1 MRTMVTTLR
10 ANTVLSPP
18 PPPQTERVGS
28 QRERA
33 LGRTGRT
40 VSRTE
45 QAPAALSVPLLPAA
59 FEEVRATNPTD
70 GAFTALALAGSMGG
84 LTVHVADAL
93 SERETGRLH
102 ARGLALA
109 ADPHARP
116 AHGPAVSV
124 SSGSMSPSS
133 VSVGSVAAGA
143 LLRVRARDAREVLWT
158 MERALECSAVS
169 LVVGEVY
176 GAPAALDFT
185 ASRRLALAAERHE
198 TRCVLVRLGGGARE
212 HNTAA
217 RRRWRIASLS
227 SAPAPHDDRAPGA
240 PRWRVDLLRA
250 RGEAPASWVAD
261 RAMLG
266 ALLSGVRPPRE
277 DQGGSN
283 KDQANLASGNL
294 APKDFAFGAA
304 ETRAEPGS
312 LLSPEAV
319 LVALHNVR
327 KRQRLDPARSGFPH
341 SNFPH
346 SSFPRSN
353 FPPAAP
359 VPARAHA

>member
-1 MRTMVTTLR
+1 
-10 ANTVLSPP
+10 
-18 PPPQTERVGS
+18 
-28 QRERA
+28 
-33 LGRTGRT
+33 
-40 VSRTE
+40 
-45 QAPAALSVPLLPAA
+45 
-59 FEEVRATNPTD
+59 
-70 GAFTALALAGSMGG
+70 MGG

-93 SERETGRLH
+93 SEREAGRLH

-158 MERALECSAVS
+158 MERALGCSAVS

-217 RRRWRIASLS
+217 RRCWRIASLS

-266 ALLSGVRPPRE
+266 ALLSGVRPPRQ

-283 KDQANLASGNL
+283 KDQANIASGNLASGNL
-294 APKDFAFGAA
+294 AFEDLAFGVA

-319 LVALHNVR
+319 LVALDDVR
-327 KRQRLDPARSGFPH
+327 KRQRPDPARSG
-341 SNFPH
+341 
-346 SSFPRSN
+346 FPRSN

>member
-28 QRERA
+28 QGEQA
-33 LGRTGRT
+33 LGRTGRA

-45 QAPAALSVPLLPAA
+45 QAPAALPVPLLPAA

-70 GAFTALALAGSMGG
+70 GAFTALALTGSVGG

-93 SERETGRLH
+93 SEREAGRLH

-116 AHGPAVSV
+116 AYGPAVSV
-124 SSGSMSPSS
+124 SPGF
-133 VSVGSVAAGA
+133 VSAGA

-158 MERALECSAVS
+158 MERALGCSAVS

-217 RRRWRIASLS
+217 RRCWRIASLS

-240 PRWRVDLLRA
+240 PHWRVDLLRA

-266 ALLSGVRPPRE
+266 ALLSGVRPSRE

-283 KDQANLASGNL
+283 KDQANSASGNFASGNL
-294 APKDFAFGAA
+294 AFENFASGVA

-319 LVALHNVR
+319 LVALHDVR
-327 KRQRLDPARSGFPH
+327 KRQRSDPARSGFPH